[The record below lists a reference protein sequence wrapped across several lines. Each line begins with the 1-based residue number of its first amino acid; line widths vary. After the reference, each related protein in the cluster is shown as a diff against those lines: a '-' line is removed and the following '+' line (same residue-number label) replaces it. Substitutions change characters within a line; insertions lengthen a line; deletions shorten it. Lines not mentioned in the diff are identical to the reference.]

1 MQMSNLKSFKMIAG
15 LMLAGFLLAA
25 PLLLAGAEN
34 EPAGQDRPEQPA
46 VTQKPDHQTQEQAQE
61 QVQEGAAEATSPA
74 AQTPTTPD
82 RSMNEFKP
90 TEQIGADSAVA
101 FPIDI

>member
-1 MQMSNLKSFKMIAG
+1 MQMSNSKTFNMIAG
-15 LMLAGFLLAA
+15 LILAGFLLAA

-34 EPAGQDRPEQPA
+34 EPAGQDKPEQPA
-46 VTQKPDHQTQEQAQE
+46 VIQKPDQQAQE
-61 QVQEGAAEATSPA
+61 GAQEGAAGATSPA
-74 AQTPTTPD
+74 TQTPPSKA
-82 RSMNEFKP
+82 RSLNEFKP